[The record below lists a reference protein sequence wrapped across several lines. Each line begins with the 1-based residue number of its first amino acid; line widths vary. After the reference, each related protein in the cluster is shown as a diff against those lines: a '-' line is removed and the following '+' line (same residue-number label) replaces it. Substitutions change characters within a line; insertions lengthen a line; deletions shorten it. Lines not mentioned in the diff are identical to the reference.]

1 MSKGVKG
8 AKRYIPLEETGEEVC
23 PSPEPDPRTAAYMFI
38 HFIRPLFAE
47 LFGVM
52 FFVFVGVSSVCR
64 NKTGTARIATGL
76 AHAFTLFVMVA
87 ATAKV
92 RYARNL
98 GRYR

>member
-23 PSPEPDPRTAAYMFI
+23 PSPEPDPRTVAYMFI

-52 FFVFVGVSSVCR
+52 FFVFVGVSSV
-64 NKTGTARIATGL
+64 
-76 AHAFTLFVMVA
+76 
-87 ATAKV
+87 
-92 RYARNL
+92 
-98 GRYR
+98 